1 MMVSAGMIAGSFT
14 AGTGIYYLH
23 NTQSKQIKKQQIDQ
37 LLSLIISF
45 IIYLWIAKIALQLP
59 LLMKSPMAVLAYPS
73 NSLHFYFATG
83 LCLLHTAY
91 IFRKKLNEARLFFQ
105 SFSFIMLSTLLVHEF
120 LLIITDVH
128 HQLSLYFICLTALV
142 FCYVLLYQKTDH
154 DKLAVILFGGWLVLA
169 FSVSI
174 YHGYFILF
182 QFMVK
187 PFYFAA
193 LLLLLLISS
202 YYTFKKI

>member
-1 MMVSAGMIAGSFT
+1 MFSTTVMVSAGMIAGSFT

-73 NSLHFYFATG
+73 NSFHFYFATG

-142 FCYVLLYQKTDH
+142 FCYVLLYQKQIMINLLSFC
-154 DKLAVILFGGWLVLA
+154 LAAGLYWHSPCQFTMDTLYC
-169 FSVSI
+169 FS
-174 YHGYFILF
+174 LW
-182 QFMVK
+182 
-187 PFYFAA
+187 
-193 LLLLLLISS
+193 
-202 YYTFKKI
+202 